1 MRKLK
6 AKIFKI
12 LCLSAVII
20 SVLILFMLL
29 YDILSKGVGSLN
41 LNFLNNFPSRFP
53 DKAGLKSAL
62 YGTIWIISL
71 TALFCVPVSIAAAIY
86 LEEYASKNWFYR
98 FIQININNLAGVPSI
113 IYGILG
119 LALFVRWLNLGRS
132 IIAGSLTMALLV
144 MPIIITAAREAI
156 RTVPKS
162 LSQASYALGATKWQ
176 TIRRVVL
183 PSSFS
188 NIMTGVILALSRA
201 IGEAAPLIMIG
212 ALSFVAFTP
221 SNPTDSF
228 TVLSIQIYNWTSRP
242 QEQFHQIAASGII
255 ILLIVLF
262 AMNSLA
268 TFLRYRYQ
276 NKFER

>member
-12 LCLSAVII
+12 LCLAAVII

-29 YDILSKGVGSLN
+29 YDILSKGISTLN

-62 YGTIWIISL
+62 YGTIWVISL

-86 LEEYASKNWFYR
+86 LEEYASKNWFYK

-132 IIAGSLTMALLV
+132 VIAGSLTMALLV

-156 RTVPKS
+156 KTVPKS

-176 TIRRVVL
+176 TIRRVIL

-201 IGEAAPLIMIG
+201 VGEAAPLIMIG

-221 SNPTDSF
+221 SGPTDSF

-255 ILLIVLF
+255 VLLIVLF
-262 AMNSLA
+262 TMNSLA